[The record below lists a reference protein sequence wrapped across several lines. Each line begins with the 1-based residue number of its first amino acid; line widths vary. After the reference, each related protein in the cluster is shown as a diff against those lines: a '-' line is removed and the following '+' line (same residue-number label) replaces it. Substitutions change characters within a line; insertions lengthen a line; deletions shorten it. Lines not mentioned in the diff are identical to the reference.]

1 MGILGSL
8 ARAWPALALALA
20 LVALLTTPLAPWRVL
35 GR

>member
-8 ARAWPALALALA
+8 ARAWPALALA